1 MNPAYYIPIL
11 LLLFVILSQNRR
23 KRSEM
28 MRIMAIKNRKE
39 DSPMLEMAK
48 RMIGKDCIVYLFDS
62 QQIMGVIKEVG
73 DRAVLVEREGG
84 GEEIVN
90 IDFVV
95 RLREHPTNK
104 KGKKK
109 SVVID

>member
-1 MNPAYYIPIL
+1 MT
-11 LLLFVILSQNRR
+11 
-23 KRSEM
+23 
-28 MRIMAIKNRKE
+28 IKNRKE

-62 QQIMGVIKEVG
+62 QQIIGAIKEVG
-73 DRAVLVEREGG
+73 DRAVLVERESG

-95 RLREHPTNK
+95 RLREHPKNK